1 MRVSLCCALLVCP
14 LFGGSSPNESLEIS
28 TGYLIGP
35 KYDPRAFYLRTSA
48 GANWQKSC
56 SQPEYR
62 RQVQGRLVGVTVD
75 AFPAAGAASGQA
87 FEAFPS
93 SGLRLVRLV
102 LQGEHHNSFQP
113 DGSISAAEKQRLD
126 QMLVSASQQGIAVE
140 LVLFHAEQDH
150 NFDSPDAMLEAARH
164 LTDWLIDRNHRHVI
178 LNPAADWSGR
188 GWDFDSF
195 VPNHLE
201 RISEAIRERFQ
212 LRHTDYALPI
222 ALSARNRIPENS
234 RLVQDA
240 DVIIAQGDALGM
252 DPRRVERPVLVEETD
267 AGACAAVL
275 ERFSGCLLQG
285 LPDAGTLR
293 AVGPLMLKSYK
304 P

>member
-1 MRVSLCCALLVCP
+1 M
-14 LFGGSSPNESLEIS
+14 EIS

-35 KYDPRAFYLRTSA
+35 KYDPRAFYLRSSA
-48 GANWQKSC
+48 GAAWQKSC

-62 RQVQGRLVGVTVD
+62 RQVQGRLVGVTMD
-75 AFPAAGAASGQA
+75 AFPAGGGAPAREIGA
-87 FEAFPS
+87 LPA
-93 SGLRLVRLV
+93 SGLRLVRV
-102 LQGEHHNSFQP
+102 ALQGAHHNSFLP
-113 DGSISAAEKQRLD
+113 NGSMPPNEQIRLD
-126 QMLVSASQQGIAVE
+126 QVLVSAAQQGIAVE
-140 LVLFHAEQDH
+140 LVLFHPEQDQD
-150 NFDSPDAMLEAARH
+150 FESPDALVEAARL
-164 LTDWLIDRNHRHVI
+164 LTDWLIDHNHRHVI
-178 LNPAADWSGR
+178 LNPAADWSGH

-212 LRHTDYALPI
+212 VRHTDYALPI
-222 ALSARNRIPENS
+222 ALSARNRIAEGS

-240 DVIIAQGDALGM
+240 DVIIAQGDALSM
-252 DPRRVERPVLVEETD
+252 DPRRVERPVLVEEAD
-267 AGACAAVL
+267 AGACAAAL
-275 ERFSGCLLQG
+275 ERFSGCLLQS

>member
-1 MRVSLCCALLVCP
+1 MRVFFCCVLFVCP
-14 LFGGSSPNESLEIS
+14 LFGGSSPNETLEIS

-35 KYDPRAFYLRTSA
+35 KYDPRAFYLRSSA
-48 GANWQKSC
+48 GAAWQKSC

-62 RQVQGRLVGVTVD
+62 RQVQGRLVGVTMD
-75 AFPAAGAASGQA
+75 AFPASGGPPAGGFDAL
-87 FEAFPS
+87 PS
-93 SGLRLVRLV
+93 SGLRLVRV
-102 LQGEHHNSFQP
+102 ALQSAHHNSFQS
-113 DGSISAAEKQRLD
+113 DGSMPEAEKQRLD
-126 QMLVSASQQGIAVE
+126 RVLVAAAQQGIAVE
-140 LVLFHAEQDH
+140 LVLFHADQDH
-150 NFDSPDAMLEAARH
+150 NFDSPEALLDATRK

-178 LNPAADWSGR
+178 LNPAADWSGQ

-195 VPNHLE
+195 LPNHLE
-201 RISEAIRERFQ
+201 KISEVIRERFQ
-212 LRHTDYALPI
+212 LRHTDFALPI
-222 ALSARNRIPENS
+222 ALSAKNRISEGS

-252 DPRRVERPVLVEETD
+252 DPRRVERPVLVEEAD

>member
-1 MRVSLCCALLVCP
+1 M
-14 LFGGSSPNESLEIS
+14 EIS

-35 KYDPRAFYLRTSA
+35 KYDPRAFYLRASA
-48 GANWQKSC
+48 GAAWQKSC

-62 RQVQGRLVGVTVD
+62 RQVQGRLVGVTMDVV
-75 AFPAAGAASGQA
+75 PAAGGAPAQGFDA
-87 FEAFPS
+87 LPS

-102 LQGEHHNSFQP
+102 LQGEHHNSFQA

-126 QMLVSASQQGIAVE
+126 QILVSAAQQGIAVE
-140 LVLFHAEQDH
+140 LVLFHADQDH
-150 NFDSPDAMLEAARH
+150 NFDSPEAMLEAARH

-178 LNPAADWSGR
+178 LNPAADWSGQ

-201 RISEAIRERFQ
+201 KISEAIRERFQ

-222 ALSARNRIPENS
+222 ALSARNRISENS

-252 DPRRVERPVLVEETD
+252 DPRRVERPVLVEEAD

-275 ERFSGCLLQG
+275 ARFSGCLLRG